1 MTPKTY
7 LSEIQQRDTLGFRI
21 PDDIAE
27 GLNSD
32 DIIERRTAERDA
44 FEVQLSV
51 AENDRRWL
59 LGVVNEL
66 SAALEITAKCG
77 CSERFTCSR
86 CKALALLSAPAPT
99 ETT

>member
-1 MTPKTY
+1 MTDTPKTY
-7 LSEIQQRDTLGFRI
+7 LSEIQQRDAAWPPWGEMDVRNLV
-21 PDDIAE
+21 PQ
-27 GLNSD
+27 
-32 DIIERRTAERDA
+32 DA
-44 FEVQLSV
+44 I
-51 AENDRRWL
+51 DRRWL

-99 ETT
+99 EER